1 MKRPDVSF
9 FDRLFG
15 KARAAA
21 LAARRAELE
30 GDLPRAALL
39 WAEAD
44 RADEAAR
51 VTLLRGDGELDSAK
65 RLQLYVQAVSL
76 APEGHAIRDIARR
89 KRALLALGIARTS
102 EGATSAAARLD
113 LLDAGA
119 ELEALGDATQAAE
132 AYALAGDVE
141 SEARALVGGG
151 EIDRLEDVLE
161 RDRLR
166 SRGERLRHDAH
177 TELDRL
183 LASGRRREALARAE
197 ALTAASPEDEAA
209 TERLK
214 MLRTRRAS
222 GPCVA
227 LELRGKRLQLILGD
241 EIVVGRNEGAIQI
254 ASHAVSR
261 RHLIIARAGG
271 AIEVRDLGSRNGT
284 ELRGMRIAGA
294 IPVAIGG
301 TGERGEGLE
310 LKLGGEVPL
319 RLSASEDIEGA
330 LAIEVAGSRYVA
342 PLGPAL
348 LGIGSWKLEAASDG
362 WLELLTGD
370 GPSAF
375 LGGMR
380 LEARIPLLSGDA
392 IAAERSE
399 ASVLRV
405 P

>member
-241 EIVVGRNEGAIQI
+241 EIVVGRNEGAIQNRF
-254 ASHAVSR
+254 A
-261 RHLIIARAGG
+261 
-271 AIEVRDLGSRNGT
+271 
-284 ELRGMRIAGA
+284 
-294 IPVAIGG
+294 
-301 TGERGEGLE
+301 
-310 LKLGGEVPL
+310 
-319 RLSASEDIEGA
+319 
-330 LAIEVAGSRYVA
+330 
-342 PLGPAL
+342 
-348 LGIGSWKLEAASDG
+348 
-362 WLELLTGD
+362 
-370 GPSAF
+370 
-375 LGGMR
+375 
-380 LEARIPLLSGDA
+380 
-392 IAAERSE
+392 RSE
-399 ASVLRV
+399 QASPDHR
-405 P
+405 PRGGSDRSARPGEPQRHRAAWDADRGGDSGGDRWNG